1 MYRINVGLRLLIFEP
16 FSQGYVLIR
25 YPTFISFGNL
35 AQGYATTT
43 ATVDAFDLFE
53 NVNIENETKNK
64 FLPKKDDYATIE
76 NGNHSLF
83 VIIVS
88 KNLL

>member
-1 MYRINVGLRLLIFEP
+1 MSNWNRCTLLYQINVGLRLLIFEL

-53 NVNIENETKNK
+53 NVNIEKQVPTK
-64 FLPKKDDYATIE
+64 E
-76 NGNHSLF
+76 R
-83 VIIVS
+83 
-88 KNLL
+88 